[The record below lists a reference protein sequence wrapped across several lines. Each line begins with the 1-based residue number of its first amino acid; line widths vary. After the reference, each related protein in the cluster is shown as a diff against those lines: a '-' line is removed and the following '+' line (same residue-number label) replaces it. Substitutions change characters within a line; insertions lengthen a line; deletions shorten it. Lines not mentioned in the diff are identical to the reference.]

1 MPRMGESIIYKDLLV
16 PCSRVRELQDQVLIS
31 DKELHVTFSHSRN
44 KQARKRP
51 HDTLLNAVC
60 LFVCFSIFG
69 KGEDPVCSTGWPQ
82 THRITQAGLNLIM

>member
-1 MPRMGESIIYKDLLV
+1 MGESIIYKDLLV

-60 LFVCFSIFG
+60 LFVCLFVLAFLG
-69 KGEDPVCSTGWPQ
+69 KGKILFVA
-82 THRITQAGLNLIM
+82 QAGPKHTE